1 MGLAMWRLGG
11 SVGRSLRRGRSGWC
25 RVGGIL
31 TIVSSE
37 VGVFG
42 GCGCGWYLE
51 AMMDERYGVCTTGE
65 SYCAMKL
72 GVSLVRRVQSVE
84 ETLLLSL

>member
-1 MGLAMWRLGG
+1 MGLVMWRLGG

-37 VGVFG
+37 VQGLGVGVG
-42 GCGCGWYLE
+42 GYLD
-51 AMMDERYGVCTTGE
+51 AIVNERYGGLCNG
-65 SYCAMKL
+65 
-72 GVSLVRRVQSVE
+72 RR
-84 ETLLLSL
+84 L